1 MYNIAAVEFAN
12 ESAARLALKGLSETP
27 KINGTTIYQIAL
39 VKRQNGELKLCD
51 NFTSDYLTDSDTV
64 KGGLIGGLI
73 GLLRGGIGMMLGGVT
88 GALLG
93 DAKDADNKHLS
104 QELIAQVAER
114 MEEGDMGLLMT
125 VNETDESILDHMLL
139 KYNNKNVYRFDAE
152 AIAKEAEA
160 ARQQAEQKED

>member
-1 MYNIAAVEFAN
+1 
-12 ESAARLALKGLSETP
+12 
-27 KINGTTIYQIAL
+27 
-39 VKRQNGELKLCD
+39 
-51 NFTSDYLTDSDTV
+51 
-64 KGGLIGGLI
+64 
-73 GLLRGGIGMMLGGVT
+73 MMLGGVT

-125 VNETDESILDHMLL
+125 VNETDESILDHMVV
-139 KYNNKNVYRFDAE
+139 KYNNRNVYRFDAE

>member
-1 MYNIAAVEFAN
+1 MI
-12 ESAARLALKGLSETP
+12 L
-27 KINGTTIYQIAL
+27 
-39 VKRQNGELKLCD
+39 GEHFL
-51 NFTSDYLTDSDTV
+51 FSYLTDSDTA

-73 GLLRGGIGMMLGGVT
+73 GLLGGAVGVVLGGVA

-93 DAKDADNKHLS
+93 DAKDTDNKHLS

-125 VNETDESILDHMLL
+125 VNETDESILDHMLV

-152 AIAKEAEA
+152 AIAKEVEA
-160 ARQQAEQKED
+160 AKEEVEQKDD

>member
-73 GLLRGGIGMMLGGVT
+73 GLLRGGIGMML
-88 GALLG
+88 
-93 DAKDADNKHLS
+93 
-104 QELIAQVAER
+104 ELIAQVAER